1 MRLSKLKSEMTITSR
16 RPVALLGAV
25 LLLIGTAGCELRQ
38 AMYDQE
44 KYEPLEASAFFADGM
59 SFRSQVDGTVA
70 QGQLMLDEHF
80 YQGKIQGQLA
90 ETLPMAVDR
99 QLLERGRERFNI
111 FCSPCHDKT
120 GSGNGMIVQRG
131 LKQPPSYHQQRLREV
146 PVGHFFDVM
155 TNGFGVMYSY
165 ASRIPVADRWA
176 IAAYIKVLQLSQNLE
191 FDQLPAEDQRQLQ

>member
-1 MRLSKLKSEMTITSR
+1 MTIARR
-16 RPVALLGAV
+16 RPAALLGAA

-70 QGQLMLDEHF
+70 RGQLMLDEHF
-80 YQGKIQGQLA
+80 YQGTVQGQFA
-90 ETLPMAVDR
+90 ETLPVPVDR
-99 QLLERGRERFNI
+99 PLLARGRERYDI
-111 FCSPCHDKT
+111 FCAPCHDRT
-120 GSGNGMIVQRG
+120 GAGNGMIVQRG
-131 LKQPPSYHQQRLREV
+131 LKQPPSFHQERLLEV
-146 PVGHFFDVM
+146 PVGHLYDVI

-176 IAAYIKVLQLSQNLE
+176 IVAYLKALQLSQNLE
-191 FDQLPAEDQRQLQ
+191 LDQLPAEDQRQLQ